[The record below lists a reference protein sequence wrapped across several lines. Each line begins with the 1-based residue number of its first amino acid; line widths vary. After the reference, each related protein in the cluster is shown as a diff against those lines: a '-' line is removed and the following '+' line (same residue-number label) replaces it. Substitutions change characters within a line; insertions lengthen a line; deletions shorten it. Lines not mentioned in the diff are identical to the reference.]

1 MPHIQILHLKNLPS
15 RLAGSTIIKAAE
27 ILKSDGCQ
35 SITVMCSHAL
45 MTEESTKKIKAAG
58 VDRIATT
65 TNSVPKMEALG
76 EFVETLDLSPVISP
90 ALMKISA

>member
-76 EFVETLDLSPVISP
+76 EFVETLDLSPVIS
-90 ALMKISA
+90 LMKISA